1 MLAVGRVCASVYGR
15 RGDICMHAGRDV
27 SMTGA
32 VSSVR
37 RGNYSRHH
45 GQPGCRPESCSKAV
59 LSFSNLIDINFKPF
73 ACIPTGLFASSL
85 SELNAQQI
93 IIYLSYFCVFLCKI
107 NSFVLNFC

>member
-1 MLAVGRVCASVYGR
+1 
-15 RGDICMHAGRDV
+15 MHACWERCFHD
-27 SMTGA
+27 
-32 VSSVR
+32 
-37 RGNYSRHH
+37 
-45 GQPGCRPESCSKAV
+45 GCGVFCKERQLFPSPWATRLPSCPESCSKAV